1 MLHLSYFESIILNNK
16 SKAVSCYANQYFYV
30 TEYLSR
36 KCLSKTR
43 YMKDVICYLVELHQ
57 RTLKY
62 ENIESSYYNKL
73 LLTFEESIKEY
84 EKHDCALFCQLLNS
98 EFPSPTLWTY
108 TLNETCGKLYFEHF
122 SRILKLYKIECLN
135 ITSRRVVL
143 NFRHFDDNCFDSI
156 NCKLIGCQKMVYD
169 SPVFD
174 LVEFID
180 NSYSDD
186 VLTCLKVYTD
196 SFCLEKEEVI
206 LLICILYSRVKI
218 VLTDD
223 EYCNVYMIN
232 EICRKIEFI
241 FALEEL
247 FGVDFSKLNC

>member
-1 MLHLSYFESIILNNK
+1 
-16 SKAVSCYANQYFYV
+16 
-30 TEYLSR
+30 
-36 KCLSKTR
+36 
-43 YMKDVICYLVELHQ
+43 
-57 RTLKY
+57 
-62 ENIESSYYNKL
+62 
-73 LLTFEESIKEY
+73 
-84 EKHDCALFCQLLNS
+84 
-98 EFPSPTLWTY
+98 
-108 TLNETCGKLYFEHF
+108 
-122 SRILKLYKIECLN
+122 
-135 ITSRRVVL
+135 
-143 NFRHFDDNCFDSI
+143 
-156 NCKLIGCQKMVYD
+156 MVYD